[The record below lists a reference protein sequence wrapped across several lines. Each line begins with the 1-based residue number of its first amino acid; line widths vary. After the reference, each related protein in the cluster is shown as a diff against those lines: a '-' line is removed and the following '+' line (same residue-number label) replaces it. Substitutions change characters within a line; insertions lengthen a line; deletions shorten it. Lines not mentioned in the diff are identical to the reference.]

1 MPRDTTAK
9 SMDKSEKKSFF
20 LGYRKLAASDPCQGL
35 PSSPL
40 TTHPDL
46 PLLTPPPCSR
56 RKENSKER
64 QLFMKKT
71 WGQEKPSQETKKR
84 RGVAQKKQGY
94 SSCLAT
100 SYAQKRS
107 TTQTPSRKT
116 HPKRLATAKF
126 FFRTVKTLVP
136 RKSTS
141 PNLCMA

>member
-64 QLFMKKT
+64 QLFMKKDLGAGKT
-71 WGQEKPSQETKKR
+71 QPGNKKEKRSSP
-84 RGVAQKKQGY
+84 KKQGY

-107 TTQTPSRKT
+107 ATQTPSRKT